1 MTFGAAAVLL
11 AGGCRTVPSMT
22 ETPATLGRTG
32 STTAPHDQTP
42 TPRAAGTAGGTR
54 ATASAAVTAAVR
66 AEAVSV
72 VRIVGVAPACSVEQQ
87 GSGFVI
93 SAEHV
98 VTNAHVVQGLRGTSV
113 QIGGVGRRYRARVVL
128 FDPGVDLAVLDVPG
142 LPARPLTVATDDP
155 ARGDAVVAA
164 GFPLDG
170 PFTLSA
176 GRVLAVGTRSGP
188 PVGSAPAQPRLVE
201 ELSTRVKPGNS
212 GGPLLEPDGKVAGV
226 VFARASRASAGFA
239 IAPSA
244 VLPVVRGALT
254 ATGTVSTGHC

>member
-11 AGGCRTVPSMT
+11 AGGCSAAPTII
-22 ETPATLGRTG
+22 ETPATSGRTG
-32 STTAPHDQTP
+32 STTAPHQQAP
-42 TPRAAGTAGGTR
+42 TPRAPGTAPGTK
-54 ATASAAVTAAVR
+54 APAAAAVTAAVR
-66 AEAVSV
+66 ADVVSV
-72 VRIVGVAPACSVEQQ
+72 VRIVGVALACSVEQQ

-113 QIGGVGRRYRARVVL
+113 QIGGVGRHYRARVVL

-142 LPARPLTVATDDP
+142 LPARPLTVATIDP
-155 ARGDAVVAA
+155 ARGDVVVAA
-164 GFPLDG
+164 GFPLNG

-188 PVGSAPAQPRLVE
+188 PVGSAPARPRLVE
-201 ELSTRVKPGNS
+201 ELSTRVKPGDS
-212 GGPLLEPDGKVAGV
+212 GGPLLEPDGRVAGV
-226 VFARASRASAGFA
+226 VFARASGASAGFA

-244 VLPVVRGALT
+244 VLPVVHGALA
-254 ATGTVSTGHC
+254 ATGTVSTAHC